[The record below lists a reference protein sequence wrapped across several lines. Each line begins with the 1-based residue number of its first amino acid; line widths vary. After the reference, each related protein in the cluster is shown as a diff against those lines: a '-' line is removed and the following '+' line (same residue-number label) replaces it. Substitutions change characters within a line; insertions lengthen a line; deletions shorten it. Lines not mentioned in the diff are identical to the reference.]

1 MGMIKQIKSF
11 RINSTSVIAII
22 GIVLAAMLRFSLREF
37 QSDDFHI
44 FVHGWYQT
52 IKANGFGI
60 FRTAFYDYTPPYL
73 YILFLTSRALPWL
86 SDAVATKIPSTV
98 ADFICAWYGWRIVR
112 LKYQSGPAPI
122 FAALTLLFAPTVVF
136 NSAFWGQT
144 DMLYTAPLVAALYYV
159 LRKEERSA
167 WLAIGLAFSIKAQ
180 AIFIGPFLFALLL
193 RRELLWRN
201 VVWAPIIW
209 LASLLPAWIAGRPIY
224 ELLTINPTQ
233 AALQTGKLT
242 WNAPN
247 LYKWIPREYA
257 ELFYPAGTFF
267 AASVAIIFVAVIYTS
282 RVRLTPSLRIGL
294 ALASVLIM
302 PYVLPGMHDRY
313 FFAADVIAILF
324 AFYVPS
330 YCYLPLLIGMVSFL
344 AYQPFLF
351 KTDIVPMPYLAL
363 SLLVGIVILARWLV
377 GTLYPTSGITT
388 PDPETD
394 RSA

>member
-1 MGMIKQIKSF
+1 MIKRIKSF
-11 RINSTSVIAII
+11 RVTSISVIAVI
-22 GIVLAAMLRFSLREF
+22 GVFLAGMLRFSLREF

-60 FRTAFYDYTPPYL
+60 FRAAFYDYTPPYL
-73 YILFLTSRALPWL
+73 YALFVISRAMPRI
-86 SDAVATKIPSTV
+86 SPVVAIKIPSIA
-98 ADFICAWYGWRIVR
+98 ADFVCAWYAWRVVR

-122 FAALTLLFAPTVVF
+122 FAALALLFAPTVVF
-136 NSAFWGQT
+136 NGAFWGQT

-180 AIFIGPFLFALLL
+180 SIFMAPFLFALLL

-233 AALQTGKLT
+233 VALQTGKLT

-257 ELFYPAGTFF
+257 EMFYPAGMLF

-282 RVRLTPSLRIGL
+282 QVRLTPSLCIGL

-302 PYVLPGMHDRY
+302 PYVLPGMHERY
-313 FFAADVIAILF
+313 FFSADVVAVLF

-363 SLLVGIVILARWLV
+363 ILLAGIVILVRWLT
-377 GTLYPTSGITT
+377 GMLYPVSGITT

-394 RSA
+394 HTV